1 MNVQRLDKHHDRQSF
16 DCGQD
21 DINTYLKT
29 LANQHTKKNIAKI
42 HVLTDADTP
51 NQIIGFYSLSN
62 TELIMKI
69 KGYPNKIP
77 AILIGKLGVDKAFQ
91 GQGLSKVLLSHALNK
106 AKQLS
111 LDTGIAF
118 VIIDAKNDELARYY
132 QRFGFL
138 PTDIPYRLI
147 LPIDTILN

>member
-1 MNVQRLDKHHDRQSF
+1 MRFERLAKHHDRQNF

-21 DINTYLKT
+21 DINTYLKNF
-29 LANQHTKKNIAKI
+29 ANQHAKKNIAKI
-42 HVLTDADTP
+42 HILIDENNP
-51 NQIIGFYSLSN
+51 NQIIGFYGLSN
-62 TELIMKI
+62 TELVMKI

-91 GQGLSKVLLSHALNK
+91 GQGFSKVLLSHALNK
-106 AKQLS
+106 IKTLS

-118 VIIDAKNDELARYY
+118 VIINAKTDELANYY
-132 QRFGFL
+132 KRFGFL

-147 LPIDTILN
+147 MATDTI

>member
-1 MNVQRLDKHHDRQSF
+1 MKIERLAKNHDRQNF

-21 DINTYLKT
+21 DINRYLKNF
-29 LANQHTKKNIAKI
+29 ANQHTKKNIAKI
-42 HVLTDADTP
+42 HILIDENNP
-51 NQIIGFYSLSN
+51 NKIIGFYSLSN

-77 AILIGKLGVDKAFQ
+77 AILIGKIGVDKAFQ

-106 AKQLS
+106 IKELS

-118 VIIDAKNDELARYY
+118 VIIDAKTDDLAKYY

-147 LPIDTILN
+147 MATETI

>member
-1 MNVQRLDKHHDRQSF
+1 MRFERLAKNHDRQNF

-21 DINTYLKT
+21 EINTYIKNF
-29 LANQHTKKNIAKI
+29 ANQHTKKNIAKI
-42 HVLTDADTP
+42 HILIDENNP

-62 TELIMKI
+62 TELVMKI

-77 AILIGKLGVDKAFQ
+77 AILIGKIGVDKQFQ
-91 GQGLSKVLLSHALNK
+91 GQGLSKVLLSHALDK
-106 AKQLS
+106 VKTLG

-118 VIIDAKNDELARYY
+118 VIIDAKTDELANYY

-138 PTDIPYRLI
+138 PTNIPHRLI
-147 LPIDTILN
+147 MSIKTI

>member
-1 MNVQRLDKHHDRQSF
+1 MKIERLAKHHDRQNF

-21 DINTYLKT
+21 EINEYLKNF
-29 LANQHTKKNIAKI
+29 ANQHTKKNIAKI
-42 HVLTDADTP
+42 HSLIDENNP
-51 NQIIGFYSLSN
+51 SQIIGFYSLSN

-77 AILIGKLGVDKAFQ
+77 AILIGKIGVDKRFQ
-91 GQGLSKVLLSHALNK
+91 GQGFSKILLSHALNK
-106 AKQLS
+106 IKELS

-118 VIIDAKNDELARYY
+118 VIIDAKTDELANYY

-147 LPIDTILN
+147 MATDTI